1 MCIKKDRPIIQDS
14 ERFAELLQ
22 KLVRSTKIKH
32 FCNKAIGNFKKT
44 NPFKTSVSVTGMFN
58 MHGAVDGSKTQ
69 LWRNSAYRKM
79 VVKVYINIERNK
91 HKRSDNYEMQ
101 L

>member
-1 MCIKKDRPIIQDS
+1 MSIKKDRPIIQDS
-14 ERFAELLQ
+14 ESFAELLQ

-58 MHGAVDGSKTQ
+58 MHGGRGWIKNTTEKFCVPQDGSESTH
-69 LWRNSAYRKM
+69 
-79 VVKVYINIERNK
+79 K
-91 HKRSDNYEMQ
+91 HREKQTLMLR
-101 L
+101 